1 MVSLDSPKRG
11 IGAGGGTSEGVCVLE
26 RCCGVCG
33 RGHGSARHRAVVENV
48 RRGVC
53 EERVVA
59 LRANLRAERI
69 ADMRRGLSVV
79 NFRIRST
86 RNSDACM
93 YVLTC
98 NSQRTQPR
106 LSSCLAL
113 FALPD
118 AFLVK
123 ASRYA

>member
-11 IGAGGGTSEGVCVLE
+11 IGAGGGTSGGVCVLE

-48 RRGVC
+48 RRGIC

-69 ADMRRGLSVV
+69 LADMRRGLSIV
-79 NFRIRST
+79 NFGIRST
-86 RNSDACM
+86 RNSDVVCM
-93 YVLTC
+93 YL
-98 NSQRTQPR
+98 QLLDP
-106 LSSCLAL
+106 CLAL
-113 FALPD
+113 FCIVGAD

-123 ASRYA
+123 A